1 MTCKVKVFWALL
13 LFNTS
18 VFAQENCFLFD
29 SVIPIQE
36 VTVYAK
42 QKMEVLSNKKSR
54 NVMHIRGY
62 GNASIVSKVNLNKD
76 NVYHIKAVEFFF
88 NYNWSGLDNEGFY
101 IKPII
106 KGVANG
112 KPSND
117 LINSQ
122 CVYFVGNN
130 INEEIY
136 INLSHYNI
144 VLENTDSFF
153 VGFELVSASENA
165 NVEDFNI
172 TMVPVKNSQNISYLK
187 GSCSKCDFSAFNLD
201 EKNALQLKYKIYYK

>member
-1 MTCKVKVFWALL
+1 MNYKVIVSLIL
-13 LFNTS
+13 LFFNS
-18 VFAQENCFLFD
+18 AIFAQENHFLFD
-29 SVIPIQE
+29 SVIQIQE

-42 QKMEVLSNKKSR
+42 QKMEVLNNKKSR
-54 NVMHIRGY
+54 NVMHIRDY
-62 GNASIVSKVNLNKD
+62 GNASIVSKINLNKD

-88 NYNWSGLDNEGFY
+88 NYKWSGVDNEGFY

-106 KGVANG
+106 KCVDNG

-117 LINSQ
+117 LLNSQ

-165 NVEDFNI
+165 KVEEFNI

-187 GSCSKCDFSAFNLD
+187 GSCSKCDFSALNLD